1 MHHPW
6 EYRISDVKH
15 QKYVPMNPCE
25 ILVNYKCQNQ
35 LMTRHWFWDSQF
47 SRKPRR
53 WFDEP
58 GDLTLIFW
66 WVDET
71 SMTACY
77 LSVEM
82 WVRGFDPELYQHFW
96 YCVIHGMYPKNIR
109 KHVPLF
115 LGAKGHVFPKIA
127 CTYSHVLIMVV
138 LHETLSTQSFLTPS
152 GIKLGG
158 KIPHFLR
165 WFSHDFPMVSTIV
178 PSFSVDFPMIF
189 PGFPMIFPGFPMI
202 FPWFI
207 GDFPCFSINFSIQ
220 VPFRSTRSEPGPF
233 WVGQWDARS
242 HGCGG
247 VSTAR
252 DQ

>member
-1 MHHPW
+1 MEWNCP
-6 EYRISDVKH
+6 K
-15 QKYVPMNPCE
+15 KCE
-25 ILVNYKCQNQ
+25 R

-53 WFDEP
+53 CFDEP
-58 GDLTLIFW
+58 GDPTLIFW
-66 WVDET
+66 WVDEI

-96 YCVIHGMYPKNIR
+96 YCVILGMYPKNIR
-109 KHVPLF
+109 KHVPLL

-127 CTYSHVLIMVV
+127 CTYSHVLIMFV

-165 WFSHDFPMVSTIV
+165 WLSHENIHL
-178 PSFSVDFPMIF
+178 PSIKWLMFHR
-189 PGFPMIFPGFPMI
+189 FPMI
-202 FPWFI
+202 FPWF
-207 GDFPCFSINFSIQ
+207 P
-220 VPFRSTRSEPGPF
+220 
-233 WVGQWDARS
+233 RS
-242 HGCGG
+242 HHFPLIFLWFSL
-247 VSTAR
+247 VFLWFSH
-252 DQ
+252 DL